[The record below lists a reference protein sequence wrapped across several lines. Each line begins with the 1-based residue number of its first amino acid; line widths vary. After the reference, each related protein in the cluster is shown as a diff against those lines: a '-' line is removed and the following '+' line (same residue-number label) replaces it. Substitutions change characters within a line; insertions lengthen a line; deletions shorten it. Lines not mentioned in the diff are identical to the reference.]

1 MSTRL
6 FAVARAFWAGCLA
19 ILFFF
24 SVPAAV
30 HAENNSVFDAINGGE
45 STTTQEP
52 DSEAQQP
59 ADIPGGDS
67 GSLLGYLVQVVFS
80 LGLIIVLIYFV
91 LRFLG
96 KRQIGQQQGPIK
108 VISAASLGNG
118 KTVQIVLIGDSL
130 YVLGVGENVQ
140 LLRVIPPGE
149 EADLILAD
157 AEIQPVK
164 PPFSWMPFGQK
175 KQMEEEMLF
184 PSGMEEKSFQELLD
198 QQWEDV
204 KNKRVQKAEWMK
216 EDEPNRGDLR

>member
-1 MSTRL
+1 
-6 FAVARAFWAGCLA
+6 
-19 ILFFF
+19 
-24 SVPAAV
+24 
-30 HAENNSVFDAINGGE
+30 
-45 STTTQEP
+45 
-52 DSEAQQP
+52 
-59 ADIPGGDS
+59 
-67 GSLLGYLVQVVFS
+67 VFS